1 MEQENRDSED
11 AGSTK
16 SSISINEPETQSD
29 LLVKLLALLS
39 IEKVPGM
46 MAVRKG
52 RVSSSNAPEIQAL
65 HSHSCVLESTEA
77 HHGTNQ
83 RTTGPLGHVERHFHF
98 ARGIQARQA

>member
-52 RVSSSNAPEIQAL
+52 RVSSSKA
-65 HSHSCVLESTEA
+65 S
-77 HHGTNQ
+77 
-83 RTTGPLGHVERHFHF
+83 
-98 ARGIQARQA
+98 